1 MLPLPPSPRLIATYQ
16 RHLHARSRTQR
27 MSRAARSRVTSTQC
41 LLRAPD
47 IHELCVPWCLSRRPT
62 LPRIRTRAVSA
73 CDAPEPVRHG
83 RTVVLP
89 CRQWS
94 EPSTPPSSRLSLHS
108 SVPSAHSCARYLTTP
123 SSAYGHAQPSP
134 SAIRAPAS
142 ALASAAD
149 VPVSSCVVAPAGAA
163 AHLRLLQALDRFGEW
178 RAQRGAGG
186 IGGGAEARR
195 GAAGSAAVR
204 VRRDGA
210 RCLGRRLQPA
220 AGA

>member
-27 MSRAARSRVTSTQC
+27 MPRAARSRVTATQC

-47 IHELCVPWCLSRRPT
+47 MNCVCPGACLGVQPFLASERVPSPPAMHLSLCAT
-62 LPRIRTRAVSA
+62 A
-73 CDAPEPVRHG
+73 APSS
-83 RTVVLP
+83 

-94 EPSTPPSSRLSLHS
+94 EPSTPPSSRLSLRS
-108 SVPSAHSCARYLTTP
+108 SVPSARSCARYLTTP
-123 SSAYGHAQPSP
+123 SGAYGHAQPSP

-178 RAQRGAGG
+178 RAQR
-186 IGGGAEARR
+186 
-195 GAAGSAAVR
+195 
-204 VRRDGA
+204 
-210 RCLGRRLQPA
+210 
-220 AGA
+220 